1 MDTFTV
7 DPNNK
12 LIHSSKVFLLDVI
25 VLSENQCIY
34 DRKKLNIYRIQ
45 TSINWVRH
53 FMLNKPLHSLWK
65 SVICSDPIC
74 MSVNSV
80 AIEFTT
86 YNSIFLSLG
95 TDITTNLPYD

>member
-7 DPNNK
+7 NPNNK

-34 DRKKLNIYRIQ
+34 DRNRLNSYRIQ

-53 FMLNKPLHSLWK
+53 FK
-65 SVICSDPIC
+65 SVICSDPIGI
-74 MSVNSV
+74 SVNSV
-80 AIEFTT
+80 AIEFIT

-95 TDITTNLPYD
+95 TEITTNLLYD

>member
-12 LIHSSKVFLLDVI
+12 IIHSSKVFLLDVI
-25 VLSENQCIY
+25 VLSENQCIS
-34 DRKKLNIYRIQ
+34 DRNKLNSYRIQ

-53 FMLNKPLHSLWK
+53 FK

-74 MSVNSV
+74 ISVNSV
-80 AIEFTT
+80 AIEFIT

-95 TDITTNLPYD
+95 TEITTNLLYD

>member
-12 LIHSSKVFLLDVI
+12 IIHSSKVFLLDVI

-34 DRKKLNIYRIQ
+34 DRNRLNSYRIQ

-53 FMLNKPLHSLWK
+53 FK
-65 SVICSDPIC
+65 SVICSDPIGI
-74 MSVNSV
+74 SVNSV
-80 AIEFTT
+80 AIEFIT

-95 TDITTNLPYD
+95 TEITTNLLYD